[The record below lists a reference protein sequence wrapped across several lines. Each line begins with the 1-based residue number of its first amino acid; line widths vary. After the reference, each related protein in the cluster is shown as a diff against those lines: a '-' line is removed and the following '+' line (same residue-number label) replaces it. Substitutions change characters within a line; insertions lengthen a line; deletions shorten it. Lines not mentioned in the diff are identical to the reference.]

1 MRANPH
7 VFEINTRPWLRQL
20 REKYNTQL
28 TLATVPDEEW
38 LELKHLGFDA
48 VWLMGVWQTSPK
60 AREIARNTP
69 ALLAEIAAIRPD
81 YKIEDLDASPYAVY
95 DYVLDSELGAPEEL
109 KALREKLNGMGLFL
123 LLDFVSNHLSIDHP
137 LVGSCHDSFVQAEHE
152 DVQYHPDWFFESPL
166 AGAALA
172 YGRDPN
178 FPPWRDT
185 VQLNYFNF
193 KTRDFMLETLRKI
206 AAVCDGVRCDMV
218 MLSLND
224 VHDGTWGWLLRKKN
238 FTRPEKEFWPEAI
251 QAIKEEHP
259 HFLFLAEVY
268 WGLEWRLQEMGFD
281 YTYDKVLYDRLR
293 YLGPM
298 DVKSHLRAEKLYQ
311 KRSLRFIENH
321 DEQPALTAFG
331 KEKSLAAA
339 IALST
344 LRGMRLFY
352 YAQLNGLALKMPIQ
366 YTRCNFPDDPLV
378 RKLYTKILK
387 IADHPAFHGGE
398 WALIEPRAAGQGNES
413 FKNVL
418 CWSWTQRRTCKV
430 IIVNYSDT
438 QAQARLQINASPKG
452 DSYNFFDEL
461 SDIFMVRPAQEVKE
475 QGLFVDLPPYGAH
488 MLDLEF

>member
-7 VFEINTRPWLRQL
+7 VFEINTKPWLSKL
-20 REKYNTQL
+20 REKYGAKL
-28 TLATVPDEEW
+28 TLGTVPDEEW
-38 LELKHLGFDA
+38 QELKHLGFDA
-48 VWLMGVWQTSPK
+48 VWLMGVWKTSPK
-60 AREIARNTP
+60 AREIARTTP
-69 ALLAEIAAIRPD
+69 ALQKEMAAIKPD
-81 YKIEDLDASPYAVY
+81 YKVEDIDASPYAIF
-95 DYVLDSELGAPEEL
+95 DYSLDPELGAEEEL
-109 KALREKLNGMGLFL
+109 KQLREKLNGMGICL
-123 LLDFVSNHLSIDHP
+123 LLDFVSNHLAIDHP
-137 LVGSCHDSFVQAEHE
+137 LVNSCHDCFVQAEHD
-152 DVQYHPDWFFESPL
+152 DVQYHPDWFFEAPQAS
-166 AGAALA
+166 AYLA

-193 KTRDFMLETLRKI
+193 KTRQFMLDTLRKI
-206 AAVCDGVRCDMV
+206 AQLCDGVRCDMV

-224 VHDGTWGWLLRKKN
+224 VHDGTWGWLLRKKGYM
-238 FTRPEKEFWPEAI
+238 RPDKEFWPEAI
-251 QAIKEEHP
+251 QTIKEEFP

-293 YLGPM
+293 YLGPL

-352 YAQLNGLALKMPIQ
+352 YAQINGLSVKIPIQ
-366 YTRCNFPDDPLV
+366 YANCDFPEDAQV
-378 RKLYTKILK
+378 RKLYTKIIK

-398 WALIEPRAAGQGNES
+398 WMLIEPRSVGPGNDS
-413 FKNVL
+413 FKNIL

-430 IIVNYSDT
+430 IIVNYSAA
-438 QAQARLQINASPKG
+438 QAQARVPVTISPKD

-461 SDIFMVRPAQEVKE
+461 SDIFLVRPAEEVKA